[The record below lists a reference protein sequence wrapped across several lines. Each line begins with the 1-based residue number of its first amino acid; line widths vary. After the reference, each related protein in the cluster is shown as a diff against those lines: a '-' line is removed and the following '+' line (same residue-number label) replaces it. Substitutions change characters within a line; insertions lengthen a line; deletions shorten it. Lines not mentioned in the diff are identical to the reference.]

1 MPPARASMPRWLA
14 PFSTSGSISPRPIPT
29 SQPCGSGC
37 LASKPPCACA
47 FAHFCWGRFSR
58 RRTGSRRRSIFTRPK
73 AATCGATSSAHATS
87 CRCHSGVPILSRKT
101 VYSRP
106 AWRWCGSTRRGAK
119 HSAARSFARNS
130 PTAAASTIPP
140 PSATSWRDLSS
151 TPRARSRRLN
161 PMQSKRGCG
170 RKPRRRSGSASSVRR
185 ASRPPTANCFWGND
199 RLESALRWARAA
211 AARG

>member
-1 MPPARASMPRWLA
+1 MAQCLA
-14 PFSTSGSISPRPIPT
+14 PFSTFGSILRRPIPI
-29 SQPCGSGC
+29 SPPCGSDRWRKKPMSGC
-37 LASKPPCACA
+37 ASARS
-47 FAHFCWGRFSR
+47 CWDRFSR
-58 RRTGSRRRSIFTRPK
+58 RRAGALRRSTSIRRR
-73 AATCGATSSAHATS
+73 AAICGATSSGRARS
-87 CRCHSGVPILSRKT
+87 CSSRSGVPIPSRRT
-101 VYSRP
+101 VCSRP
-106 AWRWCGSTRRGAK
+106 AWRWWGSTSRGAK
-119 HSAARSFARNS
+119 HFAARSFARNS